1 MEVVV
6 RIRAMAWDASR
17 PIPWRQIIR
26 DWVIFVV
33 LMTVVLLIWSRNRLD
48 ASLLGGVLASGP
60 IYVVIAVLLA
70 KLGYR
75 RKTLAE
81 LRAETDRRAAEKRP
95 VAAPPATGRARPA
108 PTRRTGGGTTGR
120 PGGSTRRPKR

>member
-1 MEVVV
+1 
-6 RIRAMAWDASR
+6 MAWDASR
-17 PIPWRQIIR
+17 PIPWKQIIR
-26 DWVIFVV
+26 DWVIFVA
-33 LMTVVLLIWSRNRLD
+33 LMTIVLLIWSRNRLD

-81 LRAETDRRAAEKRP
+81 LRSETERRAAEKRP
-95 VAAPPATGRARPA
+95 VAAPPTTGRARPA
-108 PTRRTGGGTTGR
+108 PTRRTGGSAAGR